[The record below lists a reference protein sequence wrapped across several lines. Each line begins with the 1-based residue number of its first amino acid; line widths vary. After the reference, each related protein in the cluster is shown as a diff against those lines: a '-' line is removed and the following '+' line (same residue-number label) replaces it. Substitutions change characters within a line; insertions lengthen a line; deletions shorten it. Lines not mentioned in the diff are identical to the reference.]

1 MQSMKMLR
9 LPLSTLAAF
18 PVLLALAAC
27 GGPFSEGKAEF
38 RAGHYPHAK
47 ELFASI
53 EAESRAYDERDRA
66 GYALYR
72 GLTLSALGDRA
83 QGSVWLRE
91 AKAIEDTRPGT
102 LSPEDVLRLK
112 TASES
117 E

>member
-1 MQSMKMLR
+1 MLR
-9 LPLSTLAAF
+9 FPPPALAVFSLLVALAAS
-18 PVLLALAAC
+18 LGAC
-27 GGPFSEGKAEF
+27 GGPFSEGKSEF
-38 RAGHYPHAK
+38 QAGHYPHAK

-53 EAESRAYDERDRA
+53 EAESRTYDERDRA

-72 GLTLSALGDRA
+72 GLTLNALGDRA

-102 LSPEDVLRLK
+102 LSPEDALRLK
-112 TASES
+112 TATES